1 MQGLRSAPAV
11 LSIPYGGPSKWFSEE
26 LWDSPMSIALHHDP
40 SRPAF
45 ARSIAKLARTMLA
58 VLAFMLVVAT
68 VAFVRTFAFE
78 YFHGDPA
85 PLHGLAQVILE
96 N

>member
-1 MQGLRSAPAV
+1 
-11 LSIPYGGPSKWFSEE
+11 
-26 LWDSPMSIALHHDP
+26 MSIALHQHP
-40 SRPAF
+40 FRPAV
-45 ARSIAKLARTMLA
+45 ARSIAKLGLMVLSGLAFVLA
-58 VLAFMLVVAT
+58 VAA

-85 PLHGLAQVILE
+85 PLHGLVQLILG